1 MGSPGPI
8 YVAVPGLSFS
18 SVQAGHLAPVG
29 DYQTRVTFDFSGDR
43 EVQYLQGIPAVGDF
57 VSHRGALWLVLRI
70 DDDAAGLVVTCELP
84 TRQHA

>member
-1 MGSPGPI
+1 MP
-8 YVAVPGLSFS
+8 VLSFS
-18 SVQAGHLAPVG
+18 AVQAGHWAAMG
-29 DYQTRVTFDFSGDR
+29 NDQTRVTFDFSGDR